1 MISEPSK
8 LSSRADLTGRRSFLQ
23 AMLKSKKVR
32 GILQLL
38 VSLALLVWLVNR
50 VGLDSIISI
59 LADIDW
65 RWYLFAFLLSFFN
78 ILLRSYRWYILLNAL
93 DDRPPRS
100 GGGRYGT
107 PPFRQLLY
115 LYFVG
120 FFFNNFIPSGFGG
133 DVVKVLSLRQEHGR
147 GAEALSS
154 VIMDRLTGLIG
165 SSLIAL
171 IALTWNSVQGQVA
184 ADLSLPPALTA
195 SIALISLGVPLGF
208 ILVRWVDPVGLL
220 ASRLPSVQRLIANA
234 RLQRLLETIHCYPLP
249 TLLKA
254 LLTSIPFTLSLVV
267 TQYSI
272 ARALS
277 VDAPFYLFPLF
288 VPIISIINLLPLSF
302 NGLGMREGVYQF
314 LFVPMGVSSA
324 SAMAMS
330 LAFYFLRVGIG
341 LFGGLLYAFKS
352 ISGLIQTARTNQM
365 EL

>member
-1 MISEPSK
+1 MVSESSQV
-8 LSSRADLTGRRSFLQ
+8 SSRANSTGRRSFVQ
-23 AMLKSKKVR
+23 VMLKSKKVR

-50 VGLDSIISI
+50 VGINSIISK
-59 LADIDW
+59 LANIDW
-65 RWYLFAFLLSFFN
+65 RWYLLAFLLSFFN

-93 DDRPPRS
+93 DDR
-100 GGGRYGT
+100 

-165 SSLIAL
+165 SSIIAL
-171 IALTWNSVQGQVA
+171 IALAWNSIQPWSNQVA
-184 ADLSLPPALTA
+184 ANLSLPPALTA

-208 ILVRWVDPVGLL
+208 ILVRWVDPVSLL
-220 ASRLPSVQRLIANA
+220 ASRLPSIRRLIASA
-234 RLQRLLETIHCYPLP
+234 RLQRLLETIHRYPLP
-249 TLLKA
+249 TLLQA

-277 VDAPFYLFPLF
+277 VDVPFYLFPLF

-302 NGLGMREGVYQF
+302 NGLGMREGIYQF
-314 LFVPMGVSSA
+314 LFVPMGVSNA
-324 SAMAMS
+324 SAIAMS
-330 LAFYFLRVGIG
+330 LVFYFLRVGIG
-341 LFGGLLYAFKS
+341 LFGGLLFAFKS
-352 ISGLIQTARTNQM
+352 ISDMAQAARTNQM

>member
-1 MISEPSK
+1 VLQFPFMVSK
-8 LSSRADLTGRRSFLQ
+8 SSQVLNRASSTNWRSFLR
-23 AMLKSKKVR
+23 AIFKSKKTR

-38 VSLALLVWLVNR
+38 LSLALLAWLVNR
-50 VGLDSIISI
+50 AGLDSIIST

-65 RWYLFAFLLSFFN
+65 RWYLFAFLLFLSN
-78 ILLRSYRWYILLNAL
+78 LLLRSYRWYLLLNAL
-93 DDRPPRS
+93 DDHPS
-100 GGGRYGT
+100 
-107 PPFRQLLY
+107 FRQLVYLY
-115 LYFVG
+115 LLG

-171 IALTWNSVQGQVA
+171 ITLTWNHFQPWLGQA
-184 ADLSLPPALTA
+184 TNDLTLPSALTA
-195 SIALISLGVPLGF
+195 SIAMISLGVPLGF
-208 ILVRWVDPVGLL
+208 MLVRWTDPIGWL
-220 ASRLPSVQRLIANA
+220 ASRVPFLRRLIVHAK
-234 RLQRLLETIHCYPLP
+234 LQRLLETIHRYPLP
-249 TLLKA
+249 TLLRA
-254 LLTSIPFTLSLVV
+254 LLTSIPFTLSLIV

-277 VDAPFYLFPLF
+277 VDVPFHLFPLF

-314 LFVPMGVSSA
+314 LFVPMGISSA
-324 SAMAMS
+324 SAIAMS
-330 LAFYFLRVGIG
+330 LAFYFLRVGTG
-341 LFGGLLYAFKS
+341 LLGGLLLAIKNINS
-352 ISGLIQTARTNQM
+352 LIRTARTNQM

>member
-1 MISEPSK
+1 MIHEVSE
-8 LSSRADLTGRRSFLQ
+8 SSQVSGCTNSTGRRSFAQ
-23 AMLKSKKVR
+23 AIFKSKKVR

-38 VSLALLVWLVNR
+38 LSLALLAWLVNR
-50 VGLDSIISI
+50 VGLNSIVSE
-59 LADIDW
+59 LAGIDW
-65 RWYLFAFLLSFFN
+65 PWYFLAFLLSLSN

-93 DDRPPRS
+93 DDRPP
-100 GGGRYGT
+100 
-107 PPFRQLLY
+107 FRQLIY

-171 IALTWNSVQGQVA
+171 IALTWNNTRLWSSQITA
-184 ADLSLPPALTA
+184 NISLPPVIVA
-195 SIALISLGVPLGF
+195 SIVTISLGVPLGF
-208 ILVRWVDPVGLL
+208 MLVRWADPVGLL
-220 ASRLPSVQRLIANA
+220 ASRLPSTRRLIDKAG
-234 RLQRLLETIHCYPLP
+234 LQRLNETIHRYPLP
-249 TLLKA
+249 ALLKA

-267 TQYSI
+267 TQYCI

-277 VDAPFYLFPLF
+277 VDVPFYLFPLF

-324 SAMAMS
+324 SAIAMS

-341 LFGGLLYAFKS
+341 LIGGLLYAFKS
-352 ISGLIQTARTNQM
+352 ISSITQATQTRQVD
-365 EL
+365 L